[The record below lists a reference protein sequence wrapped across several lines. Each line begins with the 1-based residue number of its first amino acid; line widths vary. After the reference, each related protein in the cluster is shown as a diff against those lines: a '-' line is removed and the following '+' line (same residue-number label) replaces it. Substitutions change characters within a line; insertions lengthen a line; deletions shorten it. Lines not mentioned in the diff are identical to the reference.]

1 MLDTSHKYFRTEEED
16 EAAAVFFHPFTAN
29 PFPQW
34 AKDGIFGVIA
44 RLLQRLKL
52 MFFKKILNSEGP
64 FGTAPFEIIF

>member
-1 MLDTSHKYFRTEEED
+1 MKQQPSFFIPLPQTHFHSGLKTENLVCEL
-16 EAAAVFFHPFTAN
+16 
-29 PFPQW
+29 
-34 AKDGIFGVIA
+34 VIA

>member
-1 MLDTSHKYFRTEEED
+1 MLDTSHKYFRTVED

-29 PFPQW
+29 PFPQWW

-52 MFFKKILNSEGP
+52 MFFKKILISEGP